1 MLLVLLVCEFNLP
14 FVNFNELIIVSV
26 SDAMISI
33 IT

>member
-1 MLLVLLVCEFNLP
+1 MLVVFLACEFNLP

-26 SDAMISI
+26 SDAMICI